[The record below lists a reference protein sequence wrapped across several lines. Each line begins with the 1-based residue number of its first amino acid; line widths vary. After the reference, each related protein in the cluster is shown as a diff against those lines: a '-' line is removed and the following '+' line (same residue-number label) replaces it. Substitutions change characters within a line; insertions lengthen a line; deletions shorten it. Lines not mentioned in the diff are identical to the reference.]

1 MVGMSSSA
9 LGRTRPLILTLAVAA
24 CGAFTGFAHA
34 AGHEASVPAWRERGW
49 CSFDYSTNNP
59 PPSRLNLPA
68 WACVATFK
76 KGIQRRYA
84 PEIKRNPFFL
94 TGDFDADG
102 KTDIA
107 IWVREIKSG
116 KRGVA
121 ILLKGGKDV
130 TMIGA
135 GNNVA
140 DRGDDYSDVPVW
152 TLLPRGEVLQSDFEG
167 GKVTLR
173 GDAIA
178 FEVPESVAFAL
189 YWDGKGFA
197 FYQLVD

>member
-1 MVGMSSSA
+1 MTARSKATIDMRFAVVACVAFVG
-9 LGRTRPLILTLAVAA
+9 VAQ
-24 CGAFTGFAHA
+24 A
-34 AGHEASVPAWRERGW
+34 AGDDVSIPAWRDHGW
-49 CSFDYSTNNP
+49 CSFDYSTNRP

-68 WACVATFK
+68 WACEATFK
-76 KGIQRRYA
+76 RGIQRRYA

-130 TMIGA
+130 TVIGA

-152 TLLPRGEVLQSDFEG
+152 TLIPRGEILESEFESH
-167 GKVTLR
+167 KVILS

-178 FEVPESVAFAL
+178 LEVPESAVFAV